1 EANAL
6 RERDKQL
13 VTKLEDLARENARM
27 KSPAAAATGS
37 AARTAKNPP
46 PDSVE
51 GLVRQV
57 DPGGL
62 VKITLGSD
70 AGLLKGHTLE
80 VFRLSSVPDQ
90 SKYLGTIRIIDVS
103 ATEAVGQPMGRTAAP
118 IQVGDHVA
126 SRILAGG

>member
-1 EANAL
+1 M
-6 RERDKQL
+6 
-13 VTKLEDLARENARM
+13 VKLETWRAKRGM
-27 KSPAAAATGS
+27 KSPAAAATGT
-37 AARTAKNPP
+37 AARTARPP

-62 VKITLGSD
+62 VEITLGSD

-80 VFRLSSVPDQ
+80 VFRLSSVPEQ

-103 ATEAVGQPMGRTAAP
+103 ATEAVGQPMGRLAGP

-126 SRILAGG
+126 SRILTGG